1 MITITEQFEHI
12 KTVEE
17 LKIVLLN
24 IIHDEQEA
32 YEEDSGY
39 FGKSDTEL
47 NEIIDKFIS
56 EVTMEELN
64 KFAEWNE
71 VDIDEATL
79 NYLNEW
85 YFVG

>member
-12 KTVEE
+12 KTIEE

-39 FGKSDTEL
+39 F
-47 NEIIDKFIS
+47 
-56 EVTMEELN
+56 
-64 KFAEWNE
+64 
-71 VDIDEATL
+71 
-79 NYLNEW
+79 
-85 YFVG
+85 